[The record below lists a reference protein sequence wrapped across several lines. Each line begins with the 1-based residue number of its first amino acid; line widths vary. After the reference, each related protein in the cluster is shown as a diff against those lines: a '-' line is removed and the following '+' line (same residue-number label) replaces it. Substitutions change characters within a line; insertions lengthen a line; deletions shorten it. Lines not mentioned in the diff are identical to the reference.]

1 MSFKYQAG
9 DAIMLGDLVFFHG
22 EPGEIE
28 LLAEPL
34 STDPE
39 HKWYIEEYGGGVGVR
54 EPKHFGRAFIPAD
67 QLPETEDLIFV
78 ARRESEHAGIEDTTG
93 MGTVTLEWLKRA
105 VHDSSELSKQGN
117 NDEALKL
124 LAVSVHTALKAN
136 KINWV
141 QTLCRHASAIAD
153 SAGDLL
159 SVRRYRG
166 LAVQHAPNAQNLY
179 GWADVLLREGDAETA
194 KSMAANAYDLI
205 RESSDELE
213 RALAELLIKRWPE
226 LKKPSRQE

>member
-1 MSFKYQAG
+1 MSLKYQAG
-9 DAIMLGDLVFFHG
+9 DDIMLGDLVFFHG

-28 LLAEPL
+28 LLAEPS

-39 HKWYIEEYGGGVGVR
+39 HKWYIEEYGGGVTVR

-78 ARRESEHAGIEDTTG
+78 ARRDSERAGIEDVQ

-141 QTLCRHASAIAD
+141 QTLCSHASAIAD

-194 KSMAANAYDLI
+194 RSMAAKAYDLI
-205 RESSDELE
+205 RESSDELD

-226 LKKPSRQE
+226 LKITRQE